1 MLFLT
6 GTPMEN
12 RVEEFRTLISYLQ
25 PDLAATLRTSDV
37 VAGAEAFRKAV
48 APVYL
53 RRNQQDV
60 LTELPERLHADEWV
74 EFSGPDLE
82 AYREAVAAGNFM
94 AMRRAAYAIPA
105 TSAKLKRLRELVDD
119 AQANGRK
126 VVIFSY
132 FRDVLGTVKEALP
145 GPAHG
150 PIWGDLSATRRQ
162 QVVDEFSAA
171 RGHAVL
177 LSQIQTGGVGLNLQ
191 AASVVI
197 LCEPQVKPSIETQAV
212 ARAHRMGQVRTV
224 QVYRLL
230 AADSVDERL
239 LRILSAK
246 ERLFDDY
253 ARRSHLAET
262 SAEAI
267 DISEQALARLII
279 EEEQRRL
286 MLGQAHRAAGTARP

>member
-1 MLFLT
+1 
-6 GTPMEN
+6 
-12 RVEEFRTLISYLQ
+12 
-25 PDLAATLRTSDV
+25 
-37 VAGAEAFRKAV
+37 
-48 APVYL
+48 
-53 RRNQQDV
+53 
-60 LTELPERLHADEWV
+60 
-74 EFSGPDLE
+74 
-82 AYREAVAAGNFM
+82 
-94 AMRRAAYAIPA
+94 
-105 TSAKLKRLRELVDD
+105 
-119 AQANGRK
+119 
-126 VVIFSY
+126 
-132 FRDVLGTVKEALP
+132 
-145 GPAHG
+145 
-150 PIWGDLSATRRQ
+150 
-162 QVVDEFSAA
+162 
-171 RGHAVL
+171 
-177 LSQIQTGGVGLNLQ
+177 
-191 AASVVI
+191 
-197 LCEPQVKPSIETQAV
+197 V